1 MRDVPGLTSPD
12 TKYLEY
18 LEFNLEGDI
27 HVVKLNKHF
36 MNVKKRVWDERE
48 KRSRDLQTVNHM
60 HKDWR
65 VFYYAMTTFF
75 KSLNRRRLQ

>member
-12 TKYLEY
+12 TKY

-36 MNVKKRVWDERE
+36 MNVKKRVWDGK
-48 KRSRDLQTVNHM
+48 KRSIDFQTVNHM

-65 VFYYAMTTFF
+65 V
-75 KSLNRRRLQ
+75 KGRIIK

>member
-1 MRDVPGLTSPD
+1 MCDVPGLTSPD
-12 TKYLEY
+12 TKY

-65 VFYYAMTTFF
+65 V
-75 KSLNRRRLQ
+75 KVK

>member
-36 MNVKKRVWDERE
+36 MNVKKRV
-48 KRSRDLQTVNHM
+48 
-60 HKDWR
+60 
-65 VFYYAMTTFF
+65 
-75 KSLNRRRLQ
+75 